1 MCLERWCTPVRS
13 CSHQADCAR
22 DVCAKPEKCFA
33 QIVFR
38 SGRTGDKNLYIM
50 STRGEEHGL
59 LRLTE
64 GPWDDTMPGWTPASG
79 WIVFASSRNYVD
91 SNRPA
96 GAFDIF
102 MVRLSLQDACLWLY
116 QGYISLATILP
127 SCLRVIGRDAEV
139 PRIDAELPAVL
150 RSHHMYPAS
159 VLPPEGCIHHHRGSC
174 TCE

>member
-1 MCLERWCTPVRS
+1 
-13 CSHQADCAR
+13 
-22 DVCAKPEKCFA
+22 
-33 QIVFR
+33 
-38 SGRTGDKNLYIM
+38 M

-102 MVRLSLQDACLWLY
+102 MVGLSAHMILY
-116 QGYISLATILP
+116 N
-127 SCLRVIGRDAEV
+127 
-139 PRIDAELPAVL
+139 AVQL
-150 RSHHMYPAS
+150 SHMMP
-159 VLPPEGCIHHHRGSC
+159 
-174 TCE
+174 

>member
-1 MCLERWCTPVRS
+1 M
-13 CSHQADCAR
+13 
-22 DVCAKPEKCFA
+22 
-33 QIVFR
+33 VFR

-50 STRGEEHGL
+50 PTEGEEKDL

-102 MVRLSLQDACLWLY
+102 MVQSLQTRT
-116 QGYISLATILP
+116 ATLLVP
-127 SCLRVIGRDAEV
+127 SWDMCWCHV
-139 PRIDAELPAVL
+139 
-150 RSHHMYPAS
+150 
-159 VLPPEGCIHHHRGSC
+159 
-174 TCE
+174 

>member
-1 MCLERWCTPVRS
+1 M
-13 CSHQADCAR
+13 
-22 DVCAKPEKCFA
+22 

-102 MVRLSLQDACLWLY
+102 MVRPICTYVKLQYRPAASY
-116 QGYISLATILP
+116 SRQGS
-127 SCLRVIGRDAEV
+127 
-139 PRIDAELPAVL
+139 
-150 RSHHMYPAS
+150 
-159 VLPPEGCIHHHRGSC
+159 
-174 TCE
+174 